1 MHDIVIYVLGVSG
14 LLALVSFLPPLAAR
28 LQVPYTVLLAAVGVA
43 LGAVIQ
49 SFAGVQGAGPVHDFL
64 NSLAGLDVSSEVLL
78 YIFLPVLL
86 FETAL
91 AVDVRRLFDD
101 IGPILVLAV
110 VAVFV
115 CTFAIGF
122 ALSLFT
128 SMGLVA
134 CLLLGSILA
143 TTDPAAVVGVFRD
156 LGAPRRLT
164 MLVEGESLLND
175 AAAIALFT
183 LLLGMLTSRTHG
195 GAMEAATEFL
205 RDFAGG
211 VLTGYVCG
219 RVACFLVEP
228 VRDQP
233 MAEITLTV
241 ALAYLTYVLA
251 EHYVGASGVVAV
263 VTSALVVG
271 SVGRTRISPATWGAL
286 EHVWRQLGFWA
297 NSLIFLMTAILVPR
311 LLLGIGWVDVG
322 LLAVV
327 VVAATAARAL
337 VLFGLLP
344 LLSATGLGQQ
354 VSHSYKAVMLW
365 GGLRGAVSLT
375 LALAVTENG
384 RLPERVQSFV
394 AVIVTG
400 FVFYTLFVNGTTLR
414 ALIRLLKLDQLSP
427 VEHAM
432 RNRAL
437 ALSLASIRERV
448 ENVARHYEV
457 DEAATE
463 AVVSQ
468 YADRLGAIDREREAE
483 LPISNEDR
491 VTIGLA
497 ILVNREEELYFA
509 HFKEGVLSRGVAELL
524 TARSARLLDAVRAQG
539 RAGYRAF
546 EEPFIAFTPWMRVA
560 SLLHRRL
567 GWRAPLA
574 RRLAFRFEILVGV
587 RTVQREL
594 LDFTQTKIAQVLGQD
609 VSCEM
614 EGMLAVRLAM
624 VEQALAAMKLQYPD
638 YALMLQSRYV
648 GRAALRLEEADFRAL
663 HAESIISAE
672 VLTDLERDL
681 DTRRR
686 ALERLPK
693 LDLRLDLMDLVGRVR
708 FFDGLE
714 EGRLRGITTL
724 LKPRLA
730 LPGETIVR
738 RGERGDAMFFIASG
752 AVEVL
757 VPGLAEPVKL
767 GTGDVFGEMALLTRQ
782 RRNADVRALGY
793 CQMLVLDA
801 KDFRQLMRRDTE
813 LRAHFQALAEARRN
827 ALKPKPP
834 ADRAPAA
841 DQAVAA
847 PADAGE
853 PAVEAAP
860 QGAGAQ
866 G

>member
-49 SFAGVQGAGPVHDFL
+49 AFAGTTGAGPFHDFL
-64 NSLAGLDVSSEVLL
+64 NSLAELDVSSEALL

-101 IGPILVLAV
+101 IGPILLLAV

-115 CTFAIGF
+115 CTFAVGY

-128 SMGLVA
+128 SVGLVA

-143 TTDPAAVVGVFRD
+143 TTDPAAVIGVFRD

-183 LLLGMLTSRTHG
+183 LLLGMLTRNAQG
-195 GAMEAATEFL
+195 GAMEAAVEFL

-211 VLTGYVCG
+211 VLTGYLCG
-219 RVACFLVEP
+219 RVVCFLVEP
-228 VRDQP
+228 VRNQP

-241 ALAYLTYVLA
+241 ALAYLSYVLA

-263 VTSALVVG
+263 VTAALVIG
-271 SVGRTRISPATWGAL
+271 SVGRTRISPTTWGAL

-297 NSLIFLMTAILVPR
+297 NSLIFLLTAILVPR
-311 LLLGIGWVDVG
+311 LLGGVGWVDVG
-322 LLAVV
+322 LVLVV
-327 VVAATAARAL
+327 VGAATAARAL

-344 LLSATGLGQQ
+344 LLSAAGLSER

-375 LALAVTENG
+375 LALAVTENA
-384 RLPERVQSFV
+384 RVPDRVQSFV
-394 AVIVTG
+394 AILVIG

-414 ALIRLLKLDQLSP
+414 AVIRLLGLDQLSP

-437 ALSLASIRERV
+437 ALSLAGIRERV
-448 ENVARHYEV
+448 EDVARHYEV
-457 DEAATE
+457 DAPATE
-463 AVVSQ
+463 AMVSQ
-468 YADRLGAIDREREAE
+468 YAGRLSAIDREREAE
-483 LPISNEDR
+483 KPISNEDR
-491 VTIGLA
+491 ITIGLA

-509 HFKEGVLSRGVAELL
+509 HFKEGVLSRAVVELL
-524 TARSARLLDAVRAQG
+524 TNRTGRLLDAVKAQG
-539 RAGYRAF
+539 RNGYRAF

-560 SLLHRRL
+560 SLLHRRF
-567 GWRAPLA
+567 GIHAPLA
-574 RRLAFRFEILVGV
+574 RRLAMRFEILIGV

-594 LDFTQTKIAQVLGQD
+594 LDFTKSKIAQVLGED
-609 VSCEM
+609 VSCEL
-614 EGMLAVRLAM
+614 EGMLVVRLGM
-624 VEQALAAMKLQYPD
+624 VEQALSALKLQYPD
-638 YALMLQSRYV
+638 YALVLQSRYV
-648 GRAALRLEEADFRAL
+648 GRAALRLEEADYRTL
-663 HAESIISAE
+663 HAESIISQE

-681 DTRRR
+681 DQRRR

-693 LDLRLDLMDLVGRVR
+693 LDLRLDLKDLVGRVPL
-708 FFDGLE
+708 FAGLE
-714 EGRLRGITTL
+714 ADRLHDIATL

-757 VPGLAEPVKL
+757 VPGLPEPVKL

-782 RRNADVRALGY
+782 RRNADVRSLGY
-793 CQMLVLDA
+793 CQLLVLDE
-801 KDFRQLMRRDTE
+801 KDFRRLVQRDAN
-813 LRAHFQALAEARRN
+813 LRAHLQAVAEARR
-827 ALKPKPP
+827 LPVKP
-834 ADRAPAA
+834 AVVA
-841 DQAVAA
+841 QA
-847 PADAGE
+847 
-853 PAVEAAP
+853 PAVEE
-860 QGAGAQ
+860 QGPDMQEAQ
-866 G
+866 ASG